1 MYPRAVGWRHLPS
14 QQDESE
20 SKAGIKVTAAAEAL
34 LAYLGGLQGP
44 NEPDHT
50 AEPRQVYQP

>member
-44 NEPDHT
+44 NERDHT
-50 AEPRQVYQP
+50 AEPRQVY